1 MPWYDTFDALVKER
15 FPQLEWMG
23 EEPMARHTTFRT
35 GGPARRMAF
44 PRSGEQLVLL
54 LSLAEDCGAR
64 PFVMGSGTNLL
75 APDQGLEI
83 GRAHV

>member
-35 GGPARRMAF
+35 GGPARRF
-44 PRSGEQLVLL
+44 
-54 LSLAEDCGAR
+54 AR
-64 PFVMGSGTNLL
+64 PGSAEELTALL
-75 APDQGLEI
+75 DA
-83 GRAHV
+83 A